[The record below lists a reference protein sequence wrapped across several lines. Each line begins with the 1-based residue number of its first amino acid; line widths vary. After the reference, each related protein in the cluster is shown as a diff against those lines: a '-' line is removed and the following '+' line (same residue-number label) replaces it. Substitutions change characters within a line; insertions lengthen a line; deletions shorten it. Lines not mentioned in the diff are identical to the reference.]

1 MATQLEAAELLLL
14 RAAWMEDNHRDYE
27 KESAMAKK
35 YGFAVSVPHV
45 FRMHT
50 LTINAFH
57 ILTHFINC
65 FFGESHAL

>member
-14 RAAWMEDNHRDYE
+14 RTAWMEDNYRGYE

-45 FRMHT
+45 FGC
-50 LTINAFH
+50 
-57 ILTHFINC
+57 TH
-65 FFGESHAL
+65 